1 MKRKQVWLQKPL
13 LNKAEAVAYV
23 VLSLVLLPWTVYL
36 GIKLPAHHV
45 TNHWDLSWVG
55 LDIAIATML
64 LLTGIFA
71 YRQSRWVIITSSATA
86 SFLIVDAWFDVINA
100 WQTEDLVQAL
110 ILAVLIEVPLAVV
123 SYFVAYR
130 SLRFVKK
137 LR

>member
-1 MKRKQVWLQKPL
+1 MKRKQVRPQKPL
-13 LNKAEAVAYV
+13 LNKAEAVAYI

-45 TNHWDLSWVG
+45 TNHCDLSWVG

-71 YRQSRWVIITSSATA
+71 HRQSRWVIITSSATA

-110 ILAVLIEVPLAVV
+110 ILAVFIEIPLAVV

-130 SLRFVKK
+130 ALRFVKK
-137 LR
+137 LH